1 MSSLGFTDVTD
12 SNGLGIGNYS
22 DPMRLWVHSFSPRD
36 LKQLFRWTEYLYYNS
51 AQIYAGVKKFAEYP
65 ITEINYL
72 SDSDK
77 LVAAN
82 KRLLEDIL
90 GIKRALIR
98 ASLDLQVYGNSF
110 TSIHFPFR
118 RYLKCGSCG
127 AEEHVSYCEYKYKPT
142 SAEFNLTCSS
152 CKITGKAEVKD
163 KKILEPEL
171 INIIRWDP
179 KLIDISANTMTGDNE
194 YYFSVPSDM
203 KSAIFNGDRHMIET
217 TPFNMLETIAEGEL
231 FKFNKTEIFH
241 MKSDSPSGLESGWGY
256 PSLTAAIHLFYH
268 ASVLRKANESIALER
283 IVPLRVMHPQAIS
296 GSGDP
301 IMNLSMSKFMGEV
314 EENIKRWRRD
324 PNHIM
329 FSPVSIGVTQVG
341 GEGRGL
347 LVTNEISQAEDNI
360 IASMGIPKEFIYGG
374 LSFAGSSV
382 TLRMLENQLE
392 PSTFQLNQLLKWISD
407 KCSLFLGWE
416 KIKVK
421 LGDFRMIDDMAQ
433 RQMAMQLWQSGVIS
447 KTTLAEMNGIDINE
461 EREKIKNEQLSDARH
476 QKAMQLE
483 MQSLEQDIGMQA
495 KQMASQQQQQQ
506 MGANGLTYDQQAVI
520 GQADGIAQQFM
531 GMDYGT
537 RKSQLASLQAEDYV
551 MYSVVIQRLEQLQLD
566 QKNQAVAAA
575 QQQQQPQGQM

>member
-1 MSSLGFTDVTD
+1 MSSLGFNDFTD
-12 SNGLGIGNYS
+12 SSGLGVSNYA

-77 LVAAN
+77 LVSAN

-110 TSIHFPFR
+110 TSIHLPFR
-118 RYLKCGSCG
+118 RFLKCKACG
-127 AEEHVSYCEYKYKPT
+127 YEAHVSICDYKYSPM
-142 SAEFNLTCSS
+142 SATFSNKCGECGVDE
-152 CKITGKAEVKD
+152 KVEVID
-163 KKILEPEL
+163 KLILEPEK

-179 KLIDISANTMTGDNE
+179 KLVDIASNMVTGENE

-203 KSAIFNGDRHMIET
+203 KSAVFNGDRHLIET
-217 TPFNMLETIAEGEL
+217 TPLNLLKTMAEDQL
-231 FKFNKTEIFH
+231 FKFNNGEIFH

-256 PSLTAAIHLFYH
+256 PSLVSAIHLFYH
-268 ASVLRKANESIALER
+268 ASILRKANEAIALER

-296 GSGDP
+296 GSADP
-301 IMNLSMSKFMGEV
+301 IMSLSMGKFMGEV

-329 FSPVSIGVTQVG
+329 MSPVAIGVAQVG
-341 GEGRGL
+341 GEGRSL
-347 LVTNEISQAEDNI
+347 MVAQEISQVEDNI

-374 LSFAGSSV
+374 LSFSGSSV

-392 PSTFQLNQLLKWISD
+392 PSTFQLNQLLKWVSD
-407 KCSLFLGWE
+407 KCSSFLGWE

-421 LGDFRMIDDMAQ
+421 LGDFRMIDDMQQ

-461 EREKIKNEQLSDARH
+461 EREKIKNENLSDARN
-476 QKAMQLE
+476 QKKMDLE
-483 MQSLEQDIGMQA
+483 MQAMQQDLGMQA
-495 KQMASQQQQQQ
+495 RQMSMQQQAQQ
-506 MGANGLTYDQQAVI
+506 MGSNGLTYDQQAVI
-520 GQADGIAQQFM
+520 GQADSIAQQFM
-531 GMDYGT
+531 QMDPGT

-566 QKNQAVAAA
+566 QKNQAYA
-575 QQQQQPQGQM
+575 QAQGMAPPM